1 MVGRDTV
8 SQRGDS
14 MDNFRT
20 LSIEGIAAVTS
31 FVSMLGTPFHSRE
44 AQVLE
49 TWKTD
54 AREFCCVDVCICG

>member
-1 MVGRDTV
+1 
-8 SQRGDS
+8 